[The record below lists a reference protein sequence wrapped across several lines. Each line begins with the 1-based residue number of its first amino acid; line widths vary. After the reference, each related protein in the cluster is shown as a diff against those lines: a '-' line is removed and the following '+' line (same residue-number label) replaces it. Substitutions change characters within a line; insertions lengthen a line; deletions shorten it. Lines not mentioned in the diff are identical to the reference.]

1 MTWIAC
7 TADVT
12 VASSLQPVLAILD
25 RSYPVNAP
33 PRTEGSYRHDA
44 RQRVGL
50 TDRELDMIVL
60 LAQGLTAQQIARIR
74 RISVRTVR
82 KYLEHTYGK
91 LDCHDR
97 LLAVEKARELG
108 SYERRRHRRLGPRVP
123 HPGPSFWN
131 EFLRAGGG
139 LKFLDEPTLGTA
151 GSIPERHLSTDE
163 DGGRG
168 GRWLVLAHRARVPRV
183 RQHLR
188 GHPRALTR
196 GS

>member
-1 MTWIAC
+1 MQHSRLESRVWHQSARNDVDRVYSQLFVPMGARHQLAIVITNPRPPGGRAWAINRS
-7 TADVT
+7 TLDFNDADVT

-97 LLAVEKARELG
+97 LLAVQKARDLG
-108 SYERRRHRRLGPRVP
+108 SYERRRHRRLGPRVS
-123 HPGPSFWN
+123 HPGRRS
-131 EFLRAGGG
+131 EMSSYVQA
-139 LKFLDEPTLGTA
+139 A
-151 GSIPERHLSTDE
+151 
-163 DGGRG
+163 
-168 GRWLVLAHRARVPRV
+168 V
-183 RQHLR
+183 
-188 GHPRALTR
+188 
-196 GS
+196 